1 MQQPCLPQH
10 EPKPKAKPELNLVS
24 RKESLTRQRETY
36 QYDRQTLPPLV
47 FLDKV
52 PSVENFS
59 AQYTVERLAATTEL
73 IPNMLGATAKSF
85 LDPLDILQDYDNFF
99 TLLKLPEVAKVYQTN
114 NSFAEQRLSGVNP
127 MAIKKLL
134 KEDYRVKL
142 LKDTSFQANLEPLF
156 KFDKELAQGNIYIA
170 DYTGTDPDYIGPSF
184 VRGGSHEKG
193 RKYLPK
199 PLAFF
204 WWRNIGI
211 GDRGKL
217 VPIAI
222 ALNVSKNPDPKDNKL
237 IHGKIYTP
245 FEQNPLDWLFAKVCV
260 QIADA
265 NHHEMSTHLC
275 RTHFV
280 MEPIAIATAR
290 QLAENHPLSILLRPH
305 FLFMLANNDLGQKVL
320 INNGGLVD
328 RLLAGNLAES
338 MKLVEEA
345 AKTWDINKF
354 AFPDEIKNR
363 GMMDIPHYPY
373 RDDGMLV
380 WNAINTFVSKYLKHF
395 YQKSTE
401 IAENITDGMTEEEK
415 KKIADKNIA
424 EDTELQAWANESAD
438 QTNGG
443 NVNGMPA
450 KIENMEQLIKLATT
464 IVFTCG
470 PQHSAVNFSQ
480 YEYMGFVPNMP
491 LAAYQDIPD
500 PTEKIDEQKIL
511 NLLPPYKRSAD
522 QLQTLFVLSA
532 YKYDRLGYYDR
543 AFAQLYNELPQDI
556 FDKNKDILKIITE
569 FQQELNIAE
578 QKIDERN
585 QKRTVPYPYLKP
597 SLILN
602 SISI

>member
-1 MQQPCLPQH
+1 MKQPCLPQH
-10 EPKPKAKPELNLVS
+10 EPNAEPELNSVS
-24 RKESLTRQRETY
+24 RTESLSRQREAY

-59 AQYTVERLAATTEL
+59 SQYTIERLAATTEL

-85 LDPLDILQDYDNFF
+85 LDPLDTLQDYEDFF

-127 MAIKKLL
+127 MAIEKLAQG
-134 KEDYRVKL
+134 DTRAQL
-142 LKDTSFQANLEPLF
+142 LDDPSFQANIEPLF
-156 KFDKELAQGNIYIA
+156 DLPKELAQGNIYIT

-204 WWRNIGI
+204 WWRSIGI

-222 ALNVSKNPDPKDNKL
+222 QLNASKDPNVYQLSDA
-237 IHGKIYTP
+237 KIYTP

-290 QLAENHPLSILLRPH
+290 QLAENHPLSILLKPH

-328 RLLAGNLAES
+328 RLLAGNLPES

-345 AKTWDINKF
+345 AKAWDINKF

-380 WNAINTFVSKYLKHF
+380 WNAIDTFVSKYLTHF
-395 YQKSTE
+395 YPTSTE
-401 IAENITDGMTEEEK
+401 IVQDN
-415 KKIADKNIA
+415 
-424 EDTELQAWANESAD
+424 ELQAWTSELAD
-438 QTNGG
+438 RTNGG

-450 KIENMEQLIKLATT
+450 KIESIEQLIKLATT
-464 IVFTCG
+464 IIFTCG

-500 PTEKIDEQKIL
+500 PREKVDEQKIL

-532 YKYDRLGYYDR
+532 YKYDRLGHYDR
-543 AFAQLYNELPQDI
+543 AFAQLYNKLPKDI
-556 FDKNKDILKIITE
+556 FDGENKAVLEMMNE
-569 FQQELNIAE
+569 FQQDLNIAE
-578 QKIDERN
+578 QRIDERN
-585 QKRTVPYPYLKP
+585 QKRSVPYPYLKP
-597 SLILN
+597 SAILN